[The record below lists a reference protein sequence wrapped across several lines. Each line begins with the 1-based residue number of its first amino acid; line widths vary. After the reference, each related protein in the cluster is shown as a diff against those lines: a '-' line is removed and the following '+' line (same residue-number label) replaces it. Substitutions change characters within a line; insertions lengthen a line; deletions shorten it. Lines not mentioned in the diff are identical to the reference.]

1 MSRRERANRMLAN
14 VELELQHAMRDPRA
28 STYDV
33 ISLLGLHLDVEDM
46 FFDACSDIIDLERAR
61 RTS

>member
-1 MSRRERANRMLAN
+1 MLAN